1 MDAAARLAG
10 YAAGWKTTPI
20 ATTKI
25 TSPHSKLPPSSQAQA
40 TPYSHYGVS
49 HPADEMATSVFCS
62 SNGGDGGE
70 AQEHDLFDSNYPDL
84 LDIAKY
90 AVAQAQSQSA
100 QAQGAG
106 HAYPSANGGLCTLP
120 RKLKHSGKY
129 FRNSSDS
136 QSPLLADNS
145 SKYGSSTL
153 GDGSFLNEAMGLGRR
168 YSAESSYANYAS
180 TATYTGSSG
189 GQRANSF
196 LNLVQSGAHK
206 GGLHAH
212 HLGQKP
218 SLPSSPVQHQRS
230 LSSAA
235 TPLLDFSALATRAAG
250 AANSSVA
257 AYDYHAAQLERFLE
271 EYRNLQDQL
280 CKMKETCDTIRKKET
295 PLRVAVGQSA
305 AQLADPVMYSAA
317 TASHSPKPATSLK
330 AKTLLP
336 GQPPDPPPYWLHRN
350 AMLKRLNPEPNGAG
364 SASGGGAGGGTASPQ
379 PGQDIFKS

>member
-1 MDAAARLAG
+1 
-10 YAAGWKTTPI
+10 
-20 ATTKI
+20 
-25 TSPHSKLPPSSQAQA
+25 
-40 TPYSHYGVS
+40 
-49 HPADEMATSVFCS
+49 MATSVFCS
-62 SNGGDGGE
+62 SNGDG
-70 AQEHDLFDSNYPDL
+70 QEHDLFDSNYPDL

-90 AVAQAQSQSA
+90 AVAQAQSQS
-100 QAQGAG
+100 QGQG
-106 HAYPSANGGLCTLP
+106 HAYPPGAGTLPNGGLCTLP

-180 TATYTGSSG
+180 TTTYTGG

-196 LNLVQSGAHK
+196 LNLVQSGVHK
-206 GGLHAH
+206 GGLHTH
-212 HLGQKP
+212 QMGHKP

-295 PLRVAVGQSA
+295 PLRVAIGQQSA

-317 TASHSPKPATSLK
+317 TASHSPKPPTSTLK

-350 AMLKRLNPEPNGAG
+350 AMLKRLNAEANGAG
-364 SASGGGAGGGTASPQ
+364 NGNGNASSPQ